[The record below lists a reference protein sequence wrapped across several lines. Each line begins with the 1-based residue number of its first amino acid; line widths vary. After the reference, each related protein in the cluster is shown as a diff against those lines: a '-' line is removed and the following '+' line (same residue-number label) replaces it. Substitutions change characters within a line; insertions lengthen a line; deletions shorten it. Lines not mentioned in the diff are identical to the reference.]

1 MLLRLFARV
10 RVRIIIVQ
18 ALLRGP
24 SQTDTTQMYPSVRQL
39 MERPRRQNALVSNS
53 SNAKTFWEIQL
64 HLAEHVGNTSCYTST
79 PNTH

>member
-24 SQTDTTQMYPSVRQL
+24 SQTDTTQMSHQL
-39 MERPRRQNALVSNS
+39 DNLWKGLEDKNALVSNS
-53 SNAKTFWEIQL
+53 SNAKTFCEIQL
-64 HLAEHVGNTSCYTST
+64 HLAEHVGNTSWYTYT
-79 PNTH
+79 PKTH